1 MKRFIAAIKANDPIL
16 WSIITVIV
24 IVCGTLMYQEYTI
37 YKNELQERQKFQQQL
52 RDEYRNQIMQEFNR
66 KYPSHPSLRNIPR
79 TYIL

>member
-16 WSIITVIV
+16 WSIIAVI
-24 IVCGTLMYQEYTI
+24 IIGSGIMLYHDYLI
-37 YKNELQERQKFQQQL
+37 YKDQMQEQQKFQQQL

-66 KYPSHPSLRNIPR
+66 KYPNHPSLRNLPR

>member
-52 RDEYRNQIMQEFNR
+52 RNEYRDQLMQEYNR
-66 KYPSHPSLRNIPR
+66 KYPNHPSLRNLPR